1 MSKRLIRR
9 IKIAHV
15 TGWMHVGGKENGM
28 VNLVNAMPTEI
39 FENHVYVFRAGGIL
53 LQRVDRNKV
62 HVEELGEKLGGDLS
76 IYTKLAKL
84 FRQYR
89 IDIVHTRSWGTLL
102 EGMLAAK
109 FAGVPA
115 IVHGEHGLIKAESKS
130 HVLIQRYLWRWA
142 DQVMCV
148 SDVLRGTLEQK
159 LGYPAS
165 RIHVIRNGVELD
177 KFEINIDPTD
187 FRNELGLAPDTPIFG
202 SIGRLVPVKN
212 YACLIR
218 AARVVIDKIPNA
230 ALIFVGDGPM
240 QADLAQLAEELG
252 ITKNVHFLNWRKD
265 VPRIMHSL
273 DTFVLSSWSEGMS
286 NSILEAMCSRKPV
299 VATAVGGNPELVVEG
314 ETGLLVPSNDHQK
327 MGEAIRDLL
336 LNHKRRIAMGEAGRK
351 RVEEQFTLPTMIRN
365 YERMYIDVATKR
377 FTFHP
382 ELRENINRHFAET
395 HRAASQVKQWSGG
408 VVE

>member
-1 MSKRLIRR
+1 MSKRVIRR

-28 VNLVNAMPTEI
+28 VNLVNAMPAEI

-53 LQRVDRNKV
+53 IQRVDRQKV
-62 HVEELGEKLGGDLS
+62 HVEELGDKLGGDWS
-76 IYTKLAKL
+76 IYVKLAKL
-84 FRQYR
+84 FRRYR
-89 IDIVHTRSWGTLL
+89 IDILHTRSWGTLL

-109 FAGVPA
+109 IAGVPA

-148 SDVLRGTLEQK
+148 SDVLRHTLEEK
-159 LGYPAS
+159 LGYPAA

-177 KFEINIDPTD
+177 KFEIKTDPAE
-187 FRNELGLAPDTPIFG
+187 FRRELGLAPETPVFG

-230 ALIFVGDGPM
+230 ALIFVGDGPL
-240 QADLAQLAEELG
+240 QPELAQLAGELG

-265 VPRIMHSL
+265 VPRIMRSL

-314 ETGLLVPSNDHQK
+314 KTGLLVPSNDHQK
-327 MGEAIRDLL
+327 MGQAILELL
-336 LNHKRRIAMGEAGRK
+336 LNHKHRIAMGEAGRK
-351 RVEEQFTLPTMIRN
+351 RVEEHFTLPTMIRN
-365 YERMYIDVATKR
+365 YERMYIDVAAKR

-382 ELRENINRHFAET
+382 ELRENINRHFAN
-395 HRAASQVKQWSGG
+395 APNVKQWSAG
-408 VVE
+408 VME